1 MSQRKQA
8 TDFAPQVSLPL
19 ADMFDTYLLPDDTAG
34 DYSNLVAV
42 YDVIP
47 RFFTWNKTVR
57 PLKPGIEGSDPET
70 RSELIE
76 RLADNQTT
84 LEGEIKGS
92 KFEVVITAATIT
104 KKAKSG
110 STKHE
115 PDSVMTGA
123 DKSSLTKLE
132 IYPGL
137 REELVEDAL
146 RKFSVSG
153 YGIVDGSQ
161 LRVRFT
167 LRDLML
173 ELKSLGH
180 TFSCT
185 EIKEALDILNRAHLS
200 IKIESGN
207 EMIEESSTYLPH
219 LRFAHKRKVVDG
231 EDVCIAQLHP
241 LIVRAI
247 RGGTFRLY
255 GYRKSMELSSSLA
268 RIVHKHLS
276 MYWVNASA
284 AHPYS
289 VNLLETLRTTSR
301 GVVARMNDNT
311 RLMEKALEELIESRV
326 LTHFDKRVIRVPK
339 SKAIADV
346 VYTVFPTNEYVGTI
360 IKSHQ
365 NLKRVSAK
373 TQRHALL
380 NRGGR
385 GQRA

>member
-1 MSQRKQA
+1 
-8 TDFAPQVSLPL
+8 
-19 ADMFDTYLLPDDTAG
+19 MFDTYLLPDDKAG

-57 PLKPGIEGSDPET
+57 PLKPGIEGSDTET

-110 STKHE
+110 SAKHE
-115 PDSVMTGA
+115 PDSVMTGV

-289 VNLLETLRTTSR
+289 INLLETLRTTSR

-311 RLMEKALEELIESRV
+311 RLMEKALEELIESKV

-346 VYTVFPTNEYVGTI
+346 VYTVYPTNEYVGTI

-385 GQRA
+385 GQRS

>member
-1 MSQRKQA
+1 MSQRRQLSENS
-8 TDFAPQVSLPL
+8 PQVSLPL
-19 ADMFDTYLLPDDTAG
+19 ADMFDTYLLPDDKAG

-57 PLKPGIEGSDPET
+57 PLKPINEGAESEI

-104 KKAKSG
+104 KKAKCAS
-110 STKHE
+110 SKHE
-115 PDSVMTGA
+115 PESVMTGSDRA
-123 DKSSLTKLE
+123 LLTKAE

-200 IKIESGN
+200 IKIQSGL

-276 MYWVNASA
+276 MYWMNASA

-289 VNLLETLRTTSR
+289 INLLETLKTTSR
-301 GVVARMNDNT
+301 GVVPRMNDNT
-311 RLMEKALEELIESRV
+311 RLMEKALDELIESKV
-326 LTHFDKRVIRVPK
+326 LTNYEKRVIRVPK

-346 VYTVFPTNEYVGTI
+346 VYTVYPTNEYVGTI

-365 NLKRVSAK
+365 NAKRVNAK

-385 GQRA
+385 HQQD